1 MKIKNP
7 ERQTGWFALVCI
19 VIFVATSGYNEWENL
34 AGAAAVNLAV
44 RAFRTLT
51 LCNV

>member
-1 MKIKNP
+1 MKVKHYDW
-7 ERQTGWFALVCI
+7 RTGWFALVCI